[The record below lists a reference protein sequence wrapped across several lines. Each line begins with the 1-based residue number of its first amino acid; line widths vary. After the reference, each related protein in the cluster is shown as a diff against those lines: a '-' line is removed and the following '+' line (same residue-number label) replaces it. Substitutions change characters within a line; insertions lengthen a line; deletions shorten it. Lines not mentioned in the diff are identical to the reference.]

1 MNRKLK
7 WGLALIAVIA
17 LATLGYVVAGPYL
30 AINGIRHL
38 VAEKRAGELPL
49 FVDFAELRAS
59 IDPQIRE
66 RIARGILAR
75 TGSSQ
80 KPQTIAEVV
89 ELIGKPAIDAIASPA
104 GIDRLLVGD
113 TLRPAGM
120 AANAPFDPLASAQT
134 RFESASLFTAS
145 VPNAQGKPLVFEF
158 RRDGLSWKLTG
169 LRLPEN

>member
-7 WGLALIAVIA
+7 WGLALVAVIV
-17 LATLGYVVAGPYL
+17 LATLGY
-30 AINGIRHL
+30 
-38 VAEKRAGELPL
+38 
-49 FVDFAELRAS
+49 
-59 IDPQIRE
+59 
-66 RIARGILAR
+66 
-75 TGSSQ
+75 
-80 KPQTIAEVV
+80 
-89 ELIGKPAIDAIASPA
+89 AIASPA

-120 AANAPFDPLASAQT
+120 ATNAPFDPLASAQT